1 MKAYLFAALAGT
13 ALASVA
19 QAQFTETEPN
29 DTRITANSV
38 FGIVPGGTI
47 TGSST
52 ASSGAGVDYF
62 RVRMAAEPLGLYRRT
77 LTIQSPTTSSMTASI
92 RGFGQVGAALP
103 SAWPAGGEGS
113 ANTSEA
119 SIQTSRSLGTGTGR
133 NESVWYGFGRADEL
147 HYRVNGGSTTAGNYV
162 ATLSSVAIT
171 PVNIGSYQ
179 PGTISMNWLGQGH
192 STDTDMWVYDS
203 NFNAIR
209 GYGNDDEDPMGG
221 SPGTGATLQSYLSR
235 QYLPGI
241 YYIAVSNWNMAN
253 SMGSPSDD
261 GYRSGQMAEFPD
273 MVLNSSTSTGLNL
286 TFTIADST
294 GTSLQVANTK
304 VNAFDINWFCFEVV
318 PTPGSAMLLGMGGLV
333 ALRRRR

>member
-1 MKAYLFAALAGT
+1 MKTYLFAALAGT
-13 ALASVA
+13 AIASVA
-19 QAQFTETEPN
+19 QAQFTETESN
-29 DTRITANSV
+29 DTRAAANAV

-92 RGFGQVGAALP
+92 RGFGQVGVGSGP
-103 SAWPAGGEGS
+103 WPAGGEGT
-113 ANTSEA
+113 ANTTEA
-119 SIQTSRSLGTGTGR
+119 SLQGSRAIAGAAGR
-133 NESVWYGFGRADEL
+133 SENVWYGFGRADEL

-162 ATLSSVAIT
+162 ATLSSVAVVPT
-171 PVNIGSYQ
+171 NIGTYQ
-179 PGTISMNWLGQGH
+179 PGFISMNWQNQGH

-209 GYGNDDEDPMGG
+209 GYGNDDGNAAGG
-221 SPGTGATLQSYLSR
+221 APSNVLQSYLNR
-235 QYLPGI
+235 QYLPGF
-241 YYIAVSNWNMAN
+241 YYIAVSNWQTTN

-261 GYRSGQMAEFPD
+261 GFRTGQMAEFPD
-273 MVLNSSTSTGLNL
+273 MIINNSTSTGLNM
-286 TFTIADST
+286 TFTIADSA